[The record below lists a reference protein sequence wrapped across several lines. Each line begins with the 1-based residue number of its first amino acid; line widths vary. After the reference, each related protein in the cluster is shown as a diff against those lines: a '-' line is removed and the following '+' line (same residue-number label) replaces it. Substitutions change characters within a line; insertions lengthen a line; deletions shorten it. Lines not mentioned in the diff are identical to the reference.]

1 MHLVTDQESAQGDL
15 HGVIE
20 AALRGGVDWV
30 QLREK
35 TGPALGLYEMTRM
48 LLPEARKAGAGLL
61 VNDRIDVA
69 LAADAD
75 GVHLA
80 ARSLPPGVARE
91 LLGKRVI
98 GVSVHGLEEAREAAD
113 AGADYVTFGHVY
125 PTSSKPGLPPRGI
138 RGLAEIVES
147 VDVPV
152 VAIGGIDASNMPEV
166 LGTGCAGVAVISA
179 IMAAG
184 SPELEA
190 RALRRAVDGSRHYPR
205 HPLPEPKQRGA

>member
-1 MHLVTDQESAQGDL
+1 MY
-15 HGVIE
+15 GVIG

-30 QLREK
+30 QVREK
-35 TGPALGLYEMTRM
+35 NGPALGLYEIVRR

-80 ARSLPPGVARE
+80 AESLPPGVARE
-91 LLGKRVI
+91 LLGKRII
-98 GVSVHGLEEAREAAD
+98 GVSVHGLKEAREAAD
-113 AGADYVTFGHVY
+113 AGVDYVTFGHIY

-138 RGLAEIVES
+138 CGLAEIVES

-152 VAIGGIDASNMPEV
+152 VAIGGIDASNVREV

-179 IMAAG
+179 IVAAG

-205 HPLPEPKQRGA
+205 HPLPEPKQRGAR